1 MPPTIHCVIV
11 IPSRVIRENEIMNTI
26 RGSMIGL
33 ALISA
38 AATLA
43 APDREATEA
52 EAKRIV
58 KAFVGEVKPMLQGYM
73 QTQGA
78 VAAIEG
84 CAVEAPAIAD
94 RVSDRTGWNVGRVS
108 LKPRNSDRG
117 TPDAW
122 ETTTLLRL
130 ETLRQ
135 DGAGPG
141 ELNHGEWVDG
151 RYRYMQAQLVDA
163 VCLNCHGE
171 SLAPAVQAGID
182 EYYPDDTATGFQLG
196 DIRGAVTLTS
206 PPLD

>member
-1 MPPTIHCVIV
+1 
-11 IPSRVIRENEIMNTI
+11 MNKL
-26 RGSMIGL
+26 RSSVIGL

-38 AATLA
+38 AASLA
-43 APDREATEA
+43 ATEREATEA

-73 QTQGA
+73 QTQGP

-94 RVSDRTGWNVGRVS
+94 RVSERTGWNVGRVS

-117 TPDAW
+117 MPDAW

-130 ETLRQ
+130 EILRQ

-141 ELNHGEWVDG
+141 ALNHGEWVDG

-171 SLAPAVQAGID
+171 PLAPAVQAGID

-206 PPLD
+206 PPPD